1 MNKRLMALL
10 AAIVLVGNA
19 CTSAATQAPATTA
32 AASQP
37 AATTAA
43 TAAAPVTSFRSFSL
57 FPLVFF

>member
-10 AAIVLVGNA
+10 SVIVLVGNA
-19 CTSAATQAPATTA
+19 CTSAATQAPAATG

-43 TAAAPVTSFRSFSL
+43 SAAAPVTL
-57 FPLVFF
+57 TV